1 MTRRT
6 IRAPLRAVSCDS
18 ARQKS
23 REPGSNQEALKSK
36 KLSSHA
42 FPTKPAA
49 WSVVTGGPSCCKPP
63 IAPPS
68 HPPPPFPVPHP
79 PPTSAADLHG
89 IGRPAFRTS
98 RLGRSAPSRRHGR
111 PRRPPAAGCGLGPA
125 GPLQLR
131 LAPVVSATEW
141 PPRRHPDPL
150 RPLAPI
156 RSAVAH
162 TREPRAATLRQE
174 MGLVGYAVGVG
185 ARASA
190 TCRRFSD
197 MVGPPRHWSAII
209 WRRRDQGQVRVRSAL
224 TRKQAAALLASRAPG
239 QEVAEESRPDYALPM
254 TARRRIQ

>member
-1 MTRRT
+1 MRQRKTNKPRARKQSRSSQIQETQLTCIPDKNSSLVSGHRRPVMLQAT
-6 IRAPLRAVSCDS
+6 DRPTLAPAAAFPSPAS
-18 ARQKS
+18 AA
-23 REPGSNQEALKSK
+23 N
-36 KLSSHA
+36 LSS
-42 FPTKPAA
+42 
-49 WSVVTGGPSCCKPP
+49 GY
-63 IAPPS
+63 
-68 HPPPPFPVPHP
+68 
-79 PPTSAADLHG
+79 LHG

-98 RLGRSAPSRRHGR
+98 RLGRSALSRRHGH

-162 TREPRAATLRQE
+162 TREPRAATLRQG
-174 MGLVGYAVGVG
+174 MGLVGYALGVG

-209 WRRRDQGQVRVRSAL
+209 RRRRDQGQVRVRSAL

-239 QEVAEESRPDYALPM
+239 EGVAEESRPDHAVPM